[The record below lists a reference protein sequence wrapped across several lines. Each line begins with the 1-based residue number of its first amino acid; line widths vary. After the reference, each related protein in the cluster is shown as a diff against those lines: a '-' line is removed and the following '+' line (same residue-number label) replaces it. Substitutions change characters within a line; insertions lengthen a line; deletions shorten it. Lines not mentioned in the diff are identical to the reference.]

1 MLRVVQ
7 RPTRLKVVKKVPSP
21 FFHLHAHSKFSHK
34 DAISEVADMVSK
46 AKLLGQPAIALTDH
60 GNMAGAVQLY
70 KAATKAEIA
79 PFTGSEMYFVKDRN
93 DKKAKRYHLGLV
105 AYTTE
110 GYQGMVQISSYS
122 HRRESFHH
130 KPLIDW
136 ADLAQFKEW
145 GWLNGVYI
153 TTGCFFGLVVQT
165 LITEGY
171 EAAKHV
177 VYRLMQMA
185 ETVVE
190 LQKHLI
196 DQEPYSEDVICDT
209 LYTLAA
215 EVGAP
220 VVVTQDSHY
229 VEPHEK
235 PIHESLKRLVA
246 FGDDPDEAVFP
257 GDGFHLCDAN
267 WMTKH
272 HEPHHMAASDHFL
285 KDLLAQHSLTIP
297 ELDEYHY
304 KIPHTVD
311 EPLAELREMAEAQL
325 TVGPHFEEKTAPKAY
340 WDRLEFELDVLD
352 ATGMAGY
359 ILLVK
364 EFTDW
369 LRANNIF
376 FQARGSAAGS
386 MLCWLAGITPVD
398 PVKYKLLFE
407 RFMSKDRTKP
417 PDIDLDIEDQRRD
430 EALAWLKGR
439 FASSQIGTHAV
450 FGIDEEGKGSLM
462 VAFMSKARAR
472 NEEIKTYADLPDS
485 MKDEM
490 RVLDRVK
497 PFKSAGKN
505 AAGIIVVDSREYL
518 GRVVPMM
525 GIPAG
530 NGSFSYVS
538 QYYKDDVEA
547 LGIVKLDAMGL
558 KNLTALRNAYEMVK
572 ETGRDYGVD
581 LESIPLNDSQV
592 YAMIRRGETSG
603 VFQLEGATAQRGC
616 RELKPTT
623 LKDIIVIMA
632 LYRPAVMQED
642 ETGMS
647 PKDTYLA
654 RRAGRQQVPERHA
667 ILTTALKETYG
678 LFVFQEQV
686 IAVLRALGFDPD
698 DLTAFLKA
706 VKASNGNIGD
716 AASVIAGYE
725 GLMRRLAG
733 EKGMTEDDIDFIW
746 SGLRGYA
753 AYGFNRSHATV
764 YGLTAYRTA
773 YFKFHHPLEYA
784 TALLQAWAGH
794 EKEPRVVQTV
804 RSMKVRI
811 SRPHV
816 NVSGA
821 NYSIDRRANAVR
833 KALVSIP
840 KVGPKAAEELALHA
854 PYDSIE
860 DLIKRV
866 DARRVTGG
874 KSYHKDGSL
883 NGTLGHLQTAGALN
897 GMD

>member
-1 MLRVVQ
+1 VLRVVQ
-7 RPTRLKVVKKVPSP
+7 RPRLKIVKKVPSP
-21 FFHLHAHSKFSHK
+21 FFHLHAHSKYSHK
-34 DAISEVADMVSK
+34 DAISEVGDMV
-46 AKLLGQPAIALTDH
+46 AAAVRHGQPGLALTDH
-60 GNMAGAVQLY
+60 GNMAGSVQLY
-70 KAATKAEIA
+70 KAASKAGIA
-79 PFTGSEMYFVKDRN
+79 PFTGSEIYFVKDRN
-93 DKKAKRYHLGLV
+93 DKKAKRFHMGLV

-110 GYQGMVQISSYS
+110 GYNGMVQISSYS

-145 GWLNGVYI
+145 GWLNGVII

-165 LITEGY
+165 LITEGR
-171 EAAKHV
+171 EAAKHTI
-177 VYRLMQMA
+177 YRLMMMT

-196 DQEPYSEDVICDT
+196 DQEPMGEDEIC
-209 LYTLAA
+209 A
-215 EVGAP
+215 ELFGIAQEIGAP

-229 VEPHEK
+229 VEATDK
-235 PIHESLKRLVA
+235 PVHESLKRLVA

-257 GDGFHLCDAN
+257 GDGFHLCDAT
-267 WMTKH
+267 WMESH
-272 HEPHHMAASDHFL
+272 HTAEHMAASNDFQRE
-285 KDLLAQHSLTIP
+285 LLAKHSLTIP

-304 KIPHTVD
+304 KIPTTVAS
-311 EPLAELREMAEAQL
+311 PLTELRQMAETFL
-325 TVGPHFEEKTAPKAY
+325 TEHSLGKQY
-340 WDRLEFELDVLD
+340 WDRMEFELDVLD

-359 ILLVK
+359 IVLVQ

-369 LRANNIF
+369 LRANGVF

-386 MLCWLAGITPVD
+386 MLCWIAGITPVD

-417 PDIDLDIEDQRRD
+417 PDIDLDIEDQRRE

-439 FASSQIGTHAV
+439 FASSQIGTHAE

-462 VAFMSKARAR
+462 VAFMSKARAMS
-472 NEEIKTYADLPDS
+472 EEIKTYADLPDS
-485 MKDEM
+485 MKQEM

-497 PFKSAGKN
+497 PLKSAGKN

-538 QYYKDDVEA
+538 QYFKDDVEA

-572 ETGRDYGVD
+572 ETGVDYGAD
-581 LESIPLNDSQV
+581 LEQIPLDDSQV
-592 YAMIRRGETSG
+592 YAMIRRGETDG
-603 VFQLEGATAQRGC
+603 IFQLEGGTAARGC
-616 RELKPTT
+616 RELLPKG

-654 RRAGRQQVPERHA
+654 RRAGRQEVPERHQ

-706 VKASNGNIGD
+706 VKASNGDTGG
-716 AASVIAGYE
+716 ARQVIAGYE
-725 GLMRRLAG
+725 GLMRKLAG
-733 EKGMTEDDIDFIW
+733 EKGLTEDDIDFIW

-773 YFKFHHPLEYA
+773 YFKLHHPLEYA
-784 TALLQAWAGH
+784 TGILQAWAGH

-804 RSMKVRI
+804 RRMKVRI

-840 KVGPKAAEELALHA
+840 KVGPKAAEEIALHA

-883 NGTLGHLQTAGALN
+883 NGTLGHLRDAGALN